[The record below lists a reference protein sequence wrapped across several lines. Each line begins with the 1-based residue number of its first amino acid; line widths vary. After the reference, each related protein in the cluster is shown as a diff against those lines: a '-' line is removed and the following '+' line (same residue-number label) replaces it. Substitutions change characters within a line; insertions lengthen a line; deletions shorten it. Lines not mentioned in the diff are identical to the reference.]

1 MLKVGSSVAGFEVVE
16 VLGGATGMGVVYE
29 ASDRDADRHVALKVF
44 PEELSDRP
52 GFRKRFRDEVSR
64 QAAVDHPRVVPIYQ
78 AGNSD
83 QGLYLAMRL
92 VRGPNLKELIPSRGL
107 PAERVLAMLA
117 PIADALDAVHEEGL
131 LHHDVKPEK
140 ILVDAGD
147 PDRTFLGGLG
157 IGHQPVGIGGPV
169 AARRAGAL
177 HYLSPEEIG
186 GATPSSASEV
196 YAFGAVLFEA
206 LTGAPPFRGRSEGAV
221 LDAHLNV
228 PPPRASERRAELPRA
243 LDEVLQRALAK
254 EPAQR
259 HRSAGA
265 LIAAAR
271 AVLGDVESPP
281 REPAQTD
288 PRPERTGRER
298 TRTAARRSRRR
309 LPARAPAL
317 ALLALTAIAMLA
329 GWLLSGRAGPGG
341 DGEAVAKAR
350 AGALALAVPAGW
362 VALERAPIL
371 PRLGLRDPIAIA
383 PRGGDGRSGLV
394 AGAVEEQGAVP
405 ASFLARLR
413 LPAAPEETVRLGAG
427 DAYRYQ
433 RLRPPGYDR
442 ELTLYMLPTTG
453 AVATIA
459 CFAPPGDT
467 AAFMAGCEQA
477 AKTLELDGVRAAPL
491 GTSEAYSGALDEAM
505 RRLNARRD
513 ALRGRLAAARTADGQ
528 GAVCAELASAYET
541 AVDALVSRSLGGP
554 ERQANSG
561 VVALLERTS
570 DAYGRMAS
578 AAVVG
583 DRGEFTRIGR
593 EVERLEASTR
603 TEIEGLRA
611 RGYSLPES
619 GVEERP
625 RA

>member
-1 MLKVGSSVAGFEVVE
+1 MLKVGSSVAGFDVVD
-16 VLGGATGMGVVYE
+16 VLGGAPGMGVVYE
-29 ASDRDADRHVALKVF
+29 ATERKAERHVALKVF

-52 GFRKRFRDEVSR
+52 GFRKRFRDEVPR
-64 QAAVDHPRVVPIYQ
+64 QAAVDHPRVVPIYE

-107 PAERVLAMLA
+107 PPERVLTMLA
-117 PIADALDAVHEEGL
+117 PIAEALDAVHEEGL

-147 PDRTFLGGLG
+147 PERTFLGGLG

-186 GATPSSASEV
+186 GATPSSSSEV

-259 HRSAGA
+259 HRSAGE
-265 LIAAAR
+265 LIRAAR
-271 AVLGDVESPP
+271 GALGDVEPS
-281 REPAQTD
+281 
-288 PRPERTGRER
+288 RPERTR
-298 TRTAARRSRRR
+298 AAPRPSPRR

-317 ALLALTAIAMLA
+317 ALLALTAIAVLA
-329 GWLLSGRAGPGG
+329 GWLLSGRVGPGA
-341 DGEAVAKAR
+341 DGEAGAKAT
-350 AGALALAVPAGW
+350 AGSLALAVPAGW
-362 VALERAPIL
+362 VAVERP
-371 PRLGLRDPIAIA
+371 PTVPGLGLRDPIAIA
-383 PRGGDGRSGLV
+383 PSGGDGRAGLV
-394 AGAVEEQGAVP
+394 AGAVEEKGPVP
-405 ASFLARLR
+405 ASFLERLR
-413 LPAAPEETVRLGAG
+413 LPASPEETVRLGAG

-433 RLRPPGYDR
+433 RLRPPDFDR

-453 AVATIA
+453 AVATVA
-459 CFAPPGDT
+459 CFAPPGGT
-467 AAFMAGCEQA
+467 AAFMADCEQA
-477 AKTLELDGVRAAPL
+477 AKTLELDGLRAAPL
-491 GTSEAYSGALDEAM
+491 GTSEAYSGALDKAM
-505 RRLNARRD
+505 RRLNARRE

-528 GAVCAELASAYET
+528 GAVCAELASVYET
-541 AVDALVSRSLGGP
+541 AVDALVSRSLSGS

-583 DRGEFTRIGR
+583 DRGEFARIGR
-593 EVERLEASTR
+593 EVERLEGSVR
-603 TEIEGLRA
+603 TEVEGLRA
-611 RGYSLPES
+611 RGYSVPDSSADES
-619 GVEERP
+619 P
-625 RA
+625 PA